1 MASTG
6 ESASGHAVRAPPI
19 TTVAFTSS
27 FVFIYDIPWTE
38 KKRLADLLDK
48 DAKWVS
54 LALRQMGYETQ
65 QVEDIRRCCVRSG
78 KSPSEQLLTKWGN
91 MNHTITEL
99 FVVLARENQF
109 TAMEIIKRFIDPKYH
124 VLIKKGNE
132 NSTQK
137 QINGP
142 PDQQTTPAVYTTDR
156 NAESAQQSKEFVQQ
170 PVVTPKDIPPPIIPQ
185 AAAAAAIV
193 PPVTAPG
200 RSPSG
205 NLAAI
210 VGGLPQFSYE
220 ELREAT
226 NNWSPSNELG
236 KGGFGIVY
244 KGYFKHTFVA
254 IKKIK
259 GINTE
264 SARTELRQSFNELK
278 YLNSCRHENVVALFG
293 CSFEFGEP
301 CVVYQ
306 YMPGGSLDNRLFPKS
321 SGITPLSIGDR
332 VKIAKGIARGLQYLH
347 TFAQKPVIHGDIKPG
362 NILLDNANEPKIGD
376 FGLTREL
383 AVSDSSMK
391 VSRVY
396 GTRPYIPPEFISQ
409 RQLSTKVDSFSYG
422 LVLYEIITGQ
432 RVYDDKRPA
441 PKHLKDIVLQAAQ
454 SGRDIRQ
461 LLDRFLS
468 VDDVQ
473 TLKSCTVLLKAGFSC
488 TADDPDKRFEMVV
501 VYKYLV
507 EHLSE

>member
-1 MASTG
+1 MA
-6 ESASGHAVRAPPI
+6 ASGSDPAGRNVVRAPKP
-19 TTVAFTSS
+19 TPTMAFSSS

-38 KKRLADLLDK
+38 KKRLSHLLDK
-48 DAKWVS
+48 DGKWVG
-54 LALRQMGYETQ
+54 LALRQMGYEAQ
-65 QVEDIRRCCVRSG
+65 NVEDIRRCTSRSG

-99 FVVLARENQF
+99 FVVLARENHF
-109 TAMEIIKRFIDPKYH
+109 AAMETIKRFVDPKYH
-124 VLIKKGNE
+124 FLIKKVDE
-132 NSTQK
+132 DDLQK
-137 QINGP
+137 PVNGP
-142 PDQQTTPAVYTTDR
+142 PIQQSIPAEYTTDR
-156 NAESAQQSKEFVQQ
+156 NAESAQQRGGFAQQ
-170 PVVTPKDIPPPIIPQ
+170 PIVTPEQLPPVEPVAAPIPPV
-185 AAAAAAIV
+185 AL
-193 PPVTAPG
+193 PV
-200 RSPSG
+200 RSPSD

-220 ELREAT
+220 ELRDAT
-226 NNWSPSNELG
+226 SNWSPANELG

-278 YLNSCRHENVVALFG
+278 YLNSCRHENVVPLFG

-301 CVVYQ
+301 CLVYQ

-321 SGITPLSIGDR
+321 SSIKPLSILDR
-332 VKIAKGIARGLQYLH
+332 VKIAKGTARGLQYLH
-347 TFAQKPVIHGDIKPG
+347 TFTQKPIIHGDIKPG

-396 GTRPYIPPEFISQ
+396 GTRPYIPREFITQ

-432 RVYDDKRPA
+432 RVYDDKRPP

-454 SGRDIRQ
+454 SGQDIRQ
-461 LLDRFLS
+461 LLDRSLS
-468 VDDVQ
+468 VDDVF
-473 TLKSCTVLLKAGFSC
+473 TLKCCTVLLKAGFSC